1 MLQLAE
7 KQAIRL
13 YLGYPNEFRY
23 ANTRLEGILN
33 VVDDEALDQVRSLLT
48 QIVAVDELITT
59 IGITNVGLKQVDEI
73 HFFDG
78 VTQINQQRKAG
89 RILIGRLSIILGVPP
104 YSDYYGTGGYLGD
117 SFSGLGG
124 YGRGNGSR
132 HYPLG

>member
-7 KQAIRL
+7 KQRIRL
-13 YLGYPNEFRY
+13 LLGYPAEFRY
-23 ANTRLEGILN
+23 ANTRLEGIL
-33 VVDDEALDQVRSLLT
+33 VTVDDEGVDQIRGVLT
-48 QIVAVDELITT
+48 EIAIVDNLITT
-59 IGITNVGLKQVDEI
+59 IGYANLGLKQVDEI

-104 YSDYYGTGGYLGD
+104 YGDYYGSQGYPGD

-124 YGRGNGSR
+124 ANGSR
-132 HYPLG
+132 HYNLG

>member
-7 KQAIRL
+7 KQKIRL
-13 YLGYPNEFRY
+13 YLGYPAEFRY
-23 ANTRLEGILN
+23 ANTRLEGILTT
-33 VVDDEALDQVRSLLT
+33 VDDEAVDQIRGLLT
-48 QIVAVDELITT
+48 SIAYVDDLIFT

-89 RILIGRLSIILGVPP
+89 RIYIARLSIILGVPP
-104 YSDYYGTGGYLGD
+104 YGDYYGGTGYPGD

-124 YGRGNGSR
+124 QANGSR
-132 HYPLG
+132 HYNVG